1 VGGGLQAAA
10 HRHAWRLATRLGC
23 RAVVRVAGVCAVT
36 VGGVARTRAAEDLV
50 SDTASPETVSTAAPP
65 LTMSVPSSPQSE
77 SIPFDGTTLSVD
89 YRLATW
95 AGKTRI
101 YHRMVV
107 EGPNDQLIGQQMAPS
122 VEQRIPSILRGLV
135 RLAESPSLTD

>member
-1 VGGGLQAAA
+1 MISSLAMWVSEQSVEASAEPDSIWRIWLDIP
-10 HRHAWRLATRLGC
+10 AWPQWLTDIE
-23 RAVVRVAGVCAVT
+23 AVEADGPLVAGTAVT
-36 VGGVARTRAAEDLV
+36 MVDREAG
-50 SDTASPETVSTAAPP
+50 P
-65 LTMSVPSSPQSE
+65 LKSRIADVVDGRSFTLSFD
-77 SIPFDGTTLSVD
+77 FDGTTLSVD
-89 YRLATW
+89 YRLAIW

-135 RLAESPSLTD
+135 RLAESP